1 MTEATLKK
9 ISNIERMLIEINS
22 KIDNFLGMEELTEE
36 EWEEVRE
43 IRKEIKKGEY
53 VRDCG
58 TLIKTMIGG

>member
-1 MTEATLKK
+1 MTEAILKK

-36 EWEEVRE
+36 EWEEVRK

-53 VRDCG
+53 VSLDE
-58 TLIKTMIGG
+58 INW

>member
-9 ISNIERMLIEINS
+9 ISNIERML
-22 KIDNFLGMEELTEE
+22 IDNFLGMEELTEE

>member
-9 ISNIERMLIEINS
+9 ISNIERML
-22 KIDNFLGMEELTEE
+22 IDNFLGMEELTEE

-58 TLIKTMIGG
+58 TLIKTMIGGKS

>member
-1 MTEATLKK
+1 MTEAILKK

-22 KIDNFLGMEELTEE
+22 KIDNFLGMEELTEG

-53 VRDCG
+53 VSLDE
-58 TLIKTMIGG
+58 INW